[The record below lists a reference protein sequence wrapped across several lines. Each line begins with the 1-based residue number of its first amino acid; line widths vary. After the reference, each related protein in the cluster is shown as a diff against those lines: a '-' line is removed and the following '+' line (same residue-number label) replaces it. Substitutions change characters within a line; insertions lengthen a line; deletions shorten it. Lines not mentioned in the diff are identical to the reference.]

1 MVVDRLGRSGAS
13 ARRTPARAG
22 RILVTV
28 TAWTSDELTRLEPI
42 DELGLASRRSDGSLR
57 RFVTIWFVRLDDD
70 LYVRSAYGYDNPWFQ
85 RALASGDGRIRVGGM
100 ERDVTFVAPG
110 PEVAD
115 DLNAGLPRRSTTVTG
130 RASSG
135 RSCRRRRCGRR
146 SRWCRADV
154 VR

>member
-1 MVVDRLGRSGAS
+1 MSSGWLHGD
-13 ARRTPARAG
+13 P
-22 RILVTV
+22 
-28 TAWTSDELTRLEPI
+28 
-42 DELGLASRRSDGSLR
+42 DGSLR
-57 RFVTIWFVRLDDD
+57 RFVTIWFVRLGDD

-110 PEVAD
+110 
-115 DLNAGLPRRSTTVTG
+115 RRSRTISTRHTTPSTTVTG

-146 SRWCRADV
+146 SRWFRADV
-154 VR
+154 VRRRRREVVGHISAGRRVSVMTDSAQGS

>member
-1 MVVDRLGRSGAS
+1 MVVDRPGRSGAS
-13 ARRTPARAG
+13 ARRTPVRAG

-28 TAWTSDELTRLEPI
+28 TAWTSDELTRIEPI

-57 RFVTIWFVRLDDD
+57 RFVTIWFVRLGDD

-100 ERDVTFVAPG
+100 ERDVTFVPPG

-115 DLNAGLPRRSTTVTG
+115 DLNAAFHAKYDRHGARIVGTVVSPEAMRSTLK
-130 RASSG
+130 
-135 RSCRRRRCGRR
+135 
-146 SRWCRADV
+146 V
-154 VR
+154 VPR

>member
-1 MVVDRLGRSGAS
+1 MVVDRPGRSGVS
-13 ARRTPARAG
+13 ARRTHARAG

-70 LYVRSAYGYDNPWFQ
+70 LYVRSADGYDNPWFQ

-110 PEVAD
+110 PEIAD
-115 DLNAGLPRRSTTVTG
+115 DLNAAYHAKYDGHGARIVGTVVSPEAMRSTLK
-130 RASSG
+130 
-135 RSCRRRRCGRR
+135 
-146 SRWCRADV
+146 V
-154 VR
+154 VPR

>member
-1 MVVDRLGRSGAS
+1 MVVDRLGRSSAS
-13 ARRTPARAG
+13 ARRTPVRAG

-28 TAWTSDELTRLEPI
+28 TAWTSDELTRIEPI

-57 RFVTIWFVRLDDD
+57 RFVTIWFVRLGDD

-115 DLNAGLPRRSTTVTG
+115 DLNAAYHAKYDRHGARIVGTVVSPEAMRSTLK
-130 RASSG
+130 
-135 RSCRRRRCGRR
+135 
-146 SRWCRADV
+146 V
-154 VR
+154 VPR